1 MGAGEPRGIIIV
13 VQGEEEEAA
22 GARYAVA
29 PNGSRALSAAAASR
43 REVKRPWC
51 RSTRWRTCT
60 WSTTA
65 TGRPAR
71 RCSASSCREGTWAR
85 TAAAGAGATAITI
98 AMCHADTPSG
108 LNSELRAC
116 ETLKLSRSQS
126 IAYLEQEAAGCR

>member
-1 MGAGEPRGIIIV
+1 V
-13 VQGEEEEAA
+13 VPFHPMA
-22 GARYAVA
+22 YLYMVH
-29 PNGSRALSAAAASR
+29 NCN
-43 REVKRPWC
+43 RP
-51 RSTRWRTCT
+51 
-60 WSTTA
+60 
-65 TGRPAR
+65 PAR
-71 RCSASSCREGTWAR
+71 RRSASSCREGIWAR